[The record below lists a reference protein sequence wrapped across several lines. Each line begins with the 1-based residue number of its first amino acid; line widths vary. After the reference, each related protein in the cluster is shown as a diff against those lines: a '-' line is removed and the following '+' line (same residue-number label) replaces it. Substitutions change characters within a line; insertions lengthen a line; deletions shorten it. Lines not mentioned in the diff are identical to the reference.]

1 MLPTIDWNIICALA
15 LLSSSL
21 FLWLYY
27 PKRHAIDVLHDLD
40 EDSYSAPVNAPTSI
54 RQKKSALD
62 LASENEL
69 EHAGF
74 LSLEE
79 QNAFKKR
86 QRNLIIIITILCL
99 VVRTLLGFR
108 SLSGIAPTVLLGL
121 SVSYIVTRYY
131 LASCI
136 KRFQRLL
143 EFHLPIVMEQIVMA
157 VESGMDVI
165 PAVGA
170 ILEIR
175 KKQNTSGIHK
185 TPNPVIRIL
194 EMVFK
199 LSQGGIP
206 FEKALSEVSS
216 RTNSNALRHAFVH
229 LGLAQSE
236 GGELVTPLRELS
248 DATQAYYQET
258 VELEIAKMPIKA
270 TLPLVLTFAGL
281 IIFFISIPLVQ
292 ISNITHDAM
301 PKDSTIYAKP

>member
-1 MLPTIDWNIICALA
+1 MLYPIDWNITCALI
-15 LLSSSL
+15 LLSSCL
-21 FLWLYY
+21 FFWLYY
-27 PKRHAIDVLHDLD
+27 PKRRAIDVLHDLN
-40 EDSYSAPVNAPTSI
+40 EDSYSTSRKASTPI
-54 RQKKSALD
+54 RKKESL
-62 LASENEL
+62 LYIASENEL

-74 LSLEE
+74 LSTEE
-79 QNAFKKR
+79 QKAFKKR
-86 QRNLIIIITILCL
+86 QRNLIIIITIFCL
-99 VVRTLLGFR
+99 VFRTVLGFR
-108 SLSGIAPTVLLGL
+108 YLSGIVPTILLGL
-121 SVSYIVTRYY
+121 SVSYIFSRYY

-136 KRFQRLL
+136 NRFQRLL

-165 PAVGA
+165 PAVGT
-170 ILEIR
+170 ILEIHN
-175 KKQNTSGIHK
+175 KQDSSDINK
-185 TPNPVIRIL
+185 TTNPVIRIL
-194 EMVFK
+194 DIVFK

-292 ISNITHDAM
+292 ISNITHDSI
-301 PKDSTIYAKP
+301 PKDTSTYARP